1 MFVINIINLPNIP
14 TMSAEHLTTLVSLLP
29 PDMNSIR
36 PIDAKNP
43 LINKDDFFDLLKH
56 WFNKSN
62 SDTIGDLKIF
72 PNNYPLINIQIGSST
87 YYINADS
94 KKAGVEKFLE
104 NKGNPWKIIY
114 NERGKRNRVTNNTD
128 EEAIPHFYMYKKI

>member
-1 MFVINIINLPNIP
+1 MFVINIINLSNTPN
-14 TMSAEHLTTLVSLLP
+14 MSAEQIKKIVSLMTS
-29 PDMNSIR
+29 DMNYIR
-36 PIDAKNP
+36 PIDPKNS
-43 LINKDDFFDLLKH
+43 LKNKDDFFDLLKY
-56 WFNKSN
+56 WFEKSN

-72 PNNYPLINIQIGSST
+72 PKNYPLINIQIGASS

-104 NKGNPWKIIY
+104 NKENQWKIIM
-114 NERGKRNRVTNNTD
+114 NKRGNRNLVTNNSD